1 MDGGREPGP
10 VGSQPFRF
18 CGFCGNGF
26 GKFQNPAVPSTT
38 DSQCTDATVAFCRQR
53 TSGAFAQGPART
65 ISETGSPAGV
75 CIDDGTSHAANLV
88 SVFCVPPT
96 FNAMV
101 DAAGDLPGPGAVSL
115 TGVSQLIS
123 PIPLCTT
130 TTLAGTTTTR
140 SLPATTTSTASPVS
154 TTTTTSSTSTTVP

>member
-26 GKFQNPAVPSTT
+26 GKFQNPAVPCTT
-38 DSQCTDATVAFCRQR
+38 DSQCTDATFAFCRQR

-96 FNAMV
+96 FNATV
-101 DAAGDLPGPGAVSL
+101 DAAGDPPAPGAICPP
-115 TGVSQLIS
+115 GGS
-123 PIPLCTT
+123 PRSSPLPLWTST
-130 TTLAGTTTTR
+130 PLAL
-140 SLPATTTSTASPVS
+140 SATTPS
-154 TTTTTSSTSTTVP
+154 